1 MRTPRLKA
9 GEAAENTPTHFQ
21 NAIGIAF
28 AANDRLRKKSAEAQP
43 GNKCHHV
50 NIEPI

>member
-9 GEAAENTPTHFQ
+9 GEAAENNPAHFQ

-28 AANDRLRKKSAEAQP
+28 AANDRLRKKAQRLSR
-43 GNKCHHV
+43 GTNV
-50 NIEPI
+50 IT